1 MMREKIAGELIR
13 WNATRFDTI
22 FLFLQS
28 FMDKRDKFEAWMI
41 SSDWKNNDWRHEEDH
56 KFTYDC
62 LTSRLWWDNVELVL
76 KAVTLLYSVL
86 CFADQQ
92 KNGTISG
99 FIPKMLKAQSDIFAT
114 LKHDER
120 ATRSLLDRINEV
132 INRRTRYLLNE
143 TLMLAGKNYSIDC
156 TCHLYPFMN
165 YCCCYLLSFS
175 IAELM
180 LFFLILMFFFSHRS
194 GCP

>member
-1 MMREKIAGELIR
+1 
-13 WNATRFDTI
+13 
-22 FLFLQS
+22 
-28 FMDKRDKFEAWMI
+28 MDKRDKFEAWMI

-76 KAVTLLYSVL
+76 KAVTPLYSVL
-86 CFADQQ
+86 RFADQQ

-114 LKHDER
+114 IKHDER
-120 ATRSLLDRINEV
+120 VTRSLLDRINEV

-143 TLMLAGKNYSIDC
+143 TLMLAAAALDPQS
-156 TCHLYPFMN
+156 LYQQNFAKHHSAQFAVTMALKKVASSPIEA
-165 YCCCYLLSFS
+165 S
-175 IAELM
+175 IAIDQYANIFCEKKL
-180 LFFLILMFFFSHRS
+180 LFGSIEARS
-194 GCP
+194 SALRGQTKAV